1 VLVSSALE
9 QLQRAMAQLTA
20 ARHEQMLDACT
31 VTRPGE
37 LSQTP
42 ELDADGNVIGG
53 AADPTVY
60 AGRCTI
66 SDPTTALLGGR
77 TSDDEAGVP
86 NQRIAK
92 LPHDADLRPGDLL
105 TVTAAAFSP
114 GMVGDAFVIVG
125 EEERSYATYRR
136 YLLRGSSWLA
146 GP

>member
-1 VLVSSALE
+1 VTSALA
-9 QLQRAMAQLTA
+9 QLQQAMAQLTA
-20 ARHEQMLDACT
+20 ARHQQMVDTCR
-31 VTRPGE
+31 VTRPAE
-37 LSQTP
+37 LPQTP
-42 ELDADGNVIGG
+42 ELDGDGNPVIPDDVVVYEG
-53 AADPTVY
+53 PCTV
-60 AGRCTI
+60 

-77 TSDDEAGVP
+77 TSDDQSGVP

-105 TVTAAAFSP
+105 TVTVAVFSP
-114 GMVGDAFVIVG
+114 GMAGDAFVIVG